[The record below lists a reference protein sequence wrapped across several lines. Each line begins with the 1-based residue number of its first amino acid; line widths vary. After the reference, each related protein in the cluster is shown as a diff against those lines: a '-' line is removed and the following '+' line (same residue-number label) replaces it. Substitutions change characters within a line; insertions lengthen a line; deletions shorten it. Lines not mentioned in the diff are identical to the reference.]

1 MSQATRTHTHRG
13 KWSEADVPHKGW
25 SCSDVEDLG
34 EPSAICEMCES
45 VEIRYVHHMD
55 HPDYPATLG
64 VGCICAEHMEQDYVR
79 PRQREKRLRNEAR
92 RRASLPRR
100 KWLASRAGNSYLN
113 TDGFNLTIVP
123 VSGADGGFR
132 LVVKNLESGRSQRG
146 KETYASVADAK
157 AATPRALLW
166 AQKRL
171 SQ

>member
-1 MSQATRTHTHRG
+1 MTRTARAHTARG
-13 KWSEADVPHKGW
+13 KWSEADVPHRGW

-55 HPDYPATLG
+55 HSDYTATLG

-100 KWLASRAGNSYLN
+100 KWSASRAGNSYLN
-113 TDGFNLTIVP
+113 THGFNLTIVP
-123 VSGADGGFR
+123 VNGTDGGFR

-146 KETYASVADAK
+146 KETYASVAEAK

-171 SQ
+171 SR